1 MDTDRETVVF
11 FSFTHYMPSLC
22 FGSINVFQIANK
34 ASESEIETERE
45 TEKSEAKDFSSV
57 NLKSQ

>member
-1 MDTDRETVVF
+1 
-11 FSFTHYMPSLC
+11 MPSLC